1 MYVGQVEY
9 SATPEELLAHFE
21 PCGTVERVT
30 IVCDK
35 FTGHPKGFAYLEF
48 QVSTTLL
55 LEGILTQGTFSC
67 TYFTIQPLSSR
78 IIFLYYY
85 RMRAYTYSRDMAVK
99 YGPVLTVFFKNPS
112 FYYFVC
118 LLLYVYTYRTYDFVI
133 YLYNILYLS
142 WLVWYTCTI

>member
-48 QVSTTLL
+48 QVSTTAAIIIYWM
-55 LEGILTQGTFSC
+55 EYTILRYIFMHLPHDS
-67 TYFTIQPLSSR
+67 QPVSSR
-78 IIFLYYY
+78 I
-85 RMRAYTYSRDMAVK
+85 
-99 YGPVLTVFFKNPS
+99 
-112 FYYFVC
+112 
-118 LLLYVYTYRTYDFVI
+118 
-133 YLYNILYLS
+133 
-142 WLVWYTCTI
+142 